1 MSRKLFRSL
10 LFVVI
15 FFPALGQAQAA
26 SFEKEAGV
34 KPRLLAFGEVIIR
47 GSAGSG
53 SGTRTLTVSTSQEVT
68 YDSET
73 LRTSTVSNKDAIPSS
88 GLGIGNI
95 AVGKTF
101 TITWSS
107 SGSAVCRIGSTSG
120 VADFGPSMSKGGVM
134 SSFQD
139 TTPSGSKTVKFIPQA
154 SFGGE
159 EVLYVITC
167 GSGITNDNNGNA
179 VMLDVPIFKPFPV
192 NGGWSGWSSCS
203 TSCDNGTQTR
213 ICNNPA
219 PANGGTNCAG
229 SVTQTCNLMPC
240 DNGCASDTCT
250 FDQCYNNSAFVG
262 GKKKCI
268 DNGCA
273 VNTCKTG
280 LCYNSFNY
288 VSGTKPCD
296 NGCAANT
303 CNTETCDNS
312 ISIVQGTKVCIDNGC
327 AGGTCTTDTCNNSF
341 AIVKG
346 TKICVDNGC
355 AANTCTN
362 ATCDNSFTI
371 VSGTKKCINGTC
383 GTGRCSGFF
392 CSFMPGPYT
401 NWCVAGSPSSTTLG
415 QASWTCRGSNGG
427 TDIVC
432 PNVPIDGVCGSTSS
446 DVPVAIAPS
455 ASLCLVGTSSS
466 VIGQGP
472 WNWKCVGSGGGTT
485 VDCRALKSVVVADNS
500 CAADTCVATQC
511 VNNLGDFVNGTKICN
526 IDNGCAANTCTAAA
540 CNNGIE
546 WVSGKKDCGNSNGNG
561 SCTVAKTCASS
572 NNGSLTTCDGQPGTK
587 QAAFPVTGNCTS
599 VGAEKI
605 CKSADCERTIVKQTQ
620 ACLKIDASG
629 CMNPVP
635 CDVAKS
641 CPSVMQVC
649 PACSLEINPNGG
661 TIEVTPQ

>member
-262 GKKKCI
+262 GKKNASTMVALLTRARL
-268 DNGCA
+268 D
-273 VNTCKTG
+273 
-280 LCYNSFNY
+280 
-288 VSGTKPCD
+288 
-296 NGCAANT
+296 
-303 CNTETCDNS
+303 
-312 ISIVQGTKVCIDNGC
+312 
-327 AGGTCTTDTCNNSF
+327 
-341 AIVKG
+341 
-346 TKICVDNGC
+346 CV
-355 AANTCTN
+355 
-362 ATCDNSFTI
+362 TI
-371 VSGTKKCINGTC
+371 VLIM
-383 GTGRCSGFF
+383 F
-392 CSFMPGPYT
+392 P
-401 NWCVAGSPSSTTLG
+401 V
-415 QASWTCRGSNGG
+415 
-427 TDIVC
+427 
-432 PNVPIDGVCGSTSS
+432 PNLVTMAAPPT
-446 DVPVAIAPS
+446 PAIRK
-455 ASLCLVGTSSS
+455 LV
-466 VIGQGP
+466 
-472 WNWKCVGSGGGTT
+472 TT
-485 VDCRALKSVVVADNS
+485 VFQLCKELRFASTMVAPAALAPQ
-500 CAADTCVATQC
+500 TLAT
-511 VNNLGDFVNGTKICN
+511 
-526 IDNGCAANTCTAAA
+526 
-540 CNNGIE
+540 
-546 WVSGKKDCGNSNGNG
+546 
-561 SCTVAKTCASS
+561 TV
-572 NNGSLTTCDGQPGTK
+572 LQ
-587 QAAFPVTGNCTS
+587 
-599 VGAEKI
+599 
-605 CKSADCERTIVKQTQ
+605 
-620 ACLKIDASG
+620 
-629 CMNPVP
+629 
-635 CDVAKS
+635 
-641 CPSVMQVC
+641 
-649 PACSLEINPNGG
+649 
-661 TIEVTPQ
+661 